1 VTDLLSD
8 LRHGL
13 RILAKNPGFGLVAV
27 LTLALGTSA
36 TTAIFSIVQ
45 AVVLRPLPFAA
56 QDRLVTAWKKDT
68 VSRSPFVELSLAEF
82 KDWEAQS
89 QSFTSVAAMPTT
101 AYGYGYVMTGRGEPV
116 LLESSKV
123 TGRFFSMLG
132 VAPALGRTLEEGD
145 DRVGAPRVVILSHRL
160 WRDRFDADPRVIGQT
175 IALTGAGH
183 TIVGVMPAAF
193 EFPRGVDLWLPISSA
208 MNPRTTEN
216 RGAVF
221 LQAVGRL
228 KPGVTLQQAE
238 AELDTII
245 ARVAAAHPETEATGE
260 RVVIV
265 PLADHLLGTA
275 RPALWLL
282 LAATGMLLLIAC
294 ANIANLLLARATSRR
309 RELALRAALGAGR
322 GRIVRQ
328 LACES
333 AVLAFCGGAC
343 GLFLARWLLSG
354 LLYLAP
360 TDLPRIQDVRLDAVV
375 LLFSFAITLLAAVFF
390 GLAPA
395 FTVARVNLNEALASG
410 GSRLSGDGRGK
421 RLRGALVAAEAAHHV
436 GSAACRSPGVVQRS
450 RRSIQPSRCR

>member
-132 VAPALGRTLEEGD
+132 VAPALGRTLEESD

-245 ARVAAAHPETEATGE
+245 ARVAAAHESGVQKGLRHFNGLTAANDTPAEGQHIGAVILAGE
-260 RVVIV
+260 VSSADIV
-265 PLADHLLGTA
+265 RHCRANSVHLVRGDGDAD
-275 RPALWLL
+275 
-282 LAATGMLLLIAC
+282 
-294 ANIANLLLARATSRR
+294 S
-309 RELALRAALGAGR
+309 RAAHGDPKNIFVRRDAFAHGPAIVGIVHRFFRPCAQIIDKVFRILQQLSNGFLDGKAGVVRAR
-322 GRIVRQ
+322 GNSRLRRK
-328 LACES
+328 
-333 AVLAFCGGAC
+333 F
-343 GLFLARWLLSG
+343 RH
-354 LLYLAP
+354 
-360 TDLPRIQDVRLDAVV
+360 VRLW
-375 LLFSFAITLLAAVFF
+375 
-390 GLAPA
+390 
-395 FTVARVNLNEALASG
+395 
-410 GSRLSGDGRGK
+410 
-421 RLRGALVAAEAAHHV
+421 
-436 GSAACRSPGVVQRS
+436 
-450 RRSIQPSRCR
+450 RRF